1 MMLSYLDGI
10 FNNEPSFVS
19 DVFVKLDTP
28 ERIANQST
36 FHAHH
41 RHAKMEARAD
51 NPATIHTN
59 VNAHQ
64 VNEYT
69 FLTITFVYVWN
80 LFKKLLIENVAWRK
94 TIIKNWKSIEAKTER
109 SAHSTKFGSWIKN
122 KSG

>member
-1 MMLSYLDGI
+1 MDEILIMNLL
-10 FNNEPSFVS
+10 FVS

-28 ERIANQST
+28 EKIANQST

-69 FLTITFVYVWN
+69 FVCVRN
-80 LFKKLLIENVAWRK
+80 LFKKIAN
-94 TIIKNWKSIEAKTER
+94 
-109 SAHSTKFGSWIKN
+109 
-122 KSG
+122 